1 MMGIYK
7 NILTGIISMLFLV
20 LITCQDNPDCS
31 DCGGNLLDGFLFK
44 KVTQEDL
51 ADIGSIDGVNIG
63 ICIRYQLT
71 GLTEDDFDLDTI
83 EIVDDCCCD

>member
-7 NILTGIISMLFLV
+7 KILRGIVSILFLT
-20 LITCQDNPDCS
+20 LLACQDNSECS

-63 ICIRYQLT
+63 ICIRYQLS
-71 GLTEDDFDLDTI
+71 GLTEGDFDLETI

>member
-7 NILTGIISMLFLV
+7 KILRGIVSILFLT
-20 LITCQDNPDCS
+20 LLTCQDNSECS
-31 DCGGNLLDGFLFK
+31 DCGGNLLDGYLFK

-63 ICIRYQLT
+63 ICIRYQLSC
-71 GLTEDDFDLDTI
+71 LTEGDFDLETI
-83 EIVDDCCCD
+83 EIVDDCCFD

>member
-7 NILTGIISMLFLV
+7 RILNGIVSILFLA
-20 LITCQDNPDCS
+20 LITCQDNSECS
-31 DCGGNLLDGFLFK
+31 DCGGNLLDGYLFK

-51 ADIGSIDGVNIG
+51 SDIGNIDGVNIG
-63 ICIRYQLT
+63 ICIRYQLS
-71 GLTEDDFDLDTI
+71 GLTEGDFDLETI

>member
-1 MMGIYK
+1 MMSIYK
-7 NILTGIISMLFLV
+7 KFLIVIIPIVLFTFF
-20 LITCQDNPDCS
+20 TCQDNLECS
-31 DCGGNLLDGFLFK
+31 SCGGGLLDGYLFK

>member
-1 MMGIYK
+1 MMVIYK

-71 GLTEDDFDLDTI
+71 GLTENDFDLDTI

>member
-1 MMGIYK
+1 MMSIYK
-7 NILTGIISMLFLV
+7 KFIIAIMPIVLFTFF
-20 LITCQDNPDCS
+20 TCQDNPECS
-31 DCGGNLLDGFLFK
+31 SCGGGLLDGYLFK

>member
-1 MMGIYK
+1 MGIYK
-7 NILTGIISMLFLV
+7 KILRAIVSILFLT
-20 LITCQDNPDCS
+20 LLTCQDNSECS
-31 DCGGNLLDGFLFK
+31 DCGGNLLDGYLFK

-63 ICIRYQLT
+63 ICIRYQLS
-71 GLTEDDFDLDTI
+71 GLTEGDFDLDTI

>member
-1 MMGIYK
+1 MMGICK

-31 DCGGNLLDGFLFK
+31 DCGGDLLDGYLFK

-63 ICIRYQLT
+63 ICIRYQLS
-71 GLTEDDFDLDTI
+71 GLAEGDFDLETI
-83 EIVDDCCCD
+83 EVVEDCCCD

>member
-1 MMGIYK
+1 MMDIYK
-7 NILTGIISMLFLV
+7 KILRAIVSILFLT
-20 LITCQDNPDCS
+20 LLTCQDNSECS
-31 DCGGNLLDGFLFK
+31 DCGGNLLDGYLFK

-63 ICIRYQLT
+63 ICIRYQLS
-71 GLTEDDFDLDTI
+71 GLTEGDFDLETI

>member
-1 MMGIYK
+1 MMSIYK
-7 NILTGIISMLFLV
+7 KILNGIISILFFSLF
-20 LITCQDNPDCS
+20 TCQDNPECS
-31 DCGGNLLDGFLFK
+31 SCGGNLLDGYLFK

-51 ADIGSIDGVNIG
+51 ADIGSIDGLNIG

-71 GLTEDDFDLDTI
+71 GLTEGDFDLESI

>member
-7 NILTGIISMLFLV
+7 NILIGIISMLFLV

-31 DCGGNLLDGFLFK
+31 DCGGNLLDGYLFK

-63 ICIRYQLT
+63 ICIRYQLS
-71 GLTEDDFDLDTI
+71 GLAEGDFDLETI
-83 EIVDDCCCD
+83 EVVEDCCCD

>member
-1 MMGIYK
+1 MGIYK

>member
-1 MMGIYK
+1 MMDIYK
-7 NILTGIISMLFLV
+7 KILRGIVSILFLT
-20 LITCQDNPDCS
+20 LLTCQDNSECS
-31 DCGGNLLDGFLFK
+31 DCGGNLLDGYLFK

-63 ICIRYQLT
+63 ICISYQLS
-71 GLTEDDFDLDTI
+71 GLTEGDFDLDTI

>member
-31 DCGGNLLDGFLFK
+31 DCGGDLLDGYLFK

-63 ICIRYQLT
+63 R
-71 GLTEDDFDLDTI
+71 
-83 EIVDDCCCD
+83 

>member
-7 NILTGIISMLFLV
+7 KILRGIVSILFLTP
-20 LITCQDNPDCS
+20 LACQDNSECS
-31 DCGGNLLDGFLFK
+31 DCGGNLLDGYLFK

-63 ICIRYQLT
+63 ICIRYQLS
-71 GLTEDDFDLDTI
+71 GLTEGDFDLETI

>member
-1 MMGIYK
+1 MMSIYK
-7 NILTGIISMLFLV
+7 KFLIVIIPIVLFTFF
-20 LITCQDNPDCS
+20 TCQDNPECS
-31 DCGGNLLDGFLFK
+31 SCGGGLLDGYLFK

-71 GLTEDDFDLDTI
+71 GLTENDIDLDTI

>member
-1 MMGIYK
+1 MGIYK
-7 NILTGIISMLFLV
+7 KILRAIVSILFLT
-20 LITCQDNPDCS
+20 LLTCQDNSECS
-31 DCGGNLLDGFLFK
+31 DCGGNLLDGYLFK

-63 ICIRYQLT
+63 ICIRYQLS
-71 GLTEDDFDLDTI
+71 GLTEGDFDLETI

>member
-31 DCGGNLLDGFLFK
+31 DCGGDLLDGYLFK

-63 ICIRYQLT
+63 ICIRYQLS
-71 GLTEDDFDLDTI
+71 GLAEGDFDLETI
-83 EIVDDCCCD
+83 EVVEDCCCD

>member
-7 NILTGIISMLFLV
+7 KILRAIVSILFLT
-20 LITCQDNPDCS
+20 LLTCQDNSECS

-63 ICIRYQLT
+63 ICIRYQLS
-71 GLTEDDFDLDTI
+71 GLTEGDFDLETI

>member
-1 MMGIYK
+1 MLDIYK
-7 NILTGIISMLFLV
+7 KFLNKILWILLFTLF
-20 LITCQDNPDCS
+20 TCPDNPDCS
-31 DCGGNLLDGFLFK
+31 SCGGNLLDGYLFK

-63 ICIRYQLT
+63 ICIRYQLSE
-71 GLTEDDFDLDTI
+71 LTEDDFDLGTI

>member
-7 NILTGIISMLFLV
+7 KILRAIVSILFLT
-20 LITCQDNPDCS
+20 LLTCQDNSECS
-31 DCGGNLLDGFLFK
+31 DCGGNLLDGYLFK

-63 ICIRYQLT
+63 ICIRYQLS
-71 GLTEDDFDLDTI
+71 GLTEGDFDLDTI

>member
-7 NILTGIISMLFLV
+7 KILRAIVSILFLT
-20 LITCQDNPDCS
+20 LLTCQENSECS
-31 DCGGNLLDGFLFK
+31 DCGGNLLDGYLFK

-63 ICIRYQLT
+63 ICIRYQLS
-71 GLTEDDFDLDTI
+71 GLTEGDFDLETI

>member
-1 MMGIYK
+1 MMCIYK
-7 NILTGIISMLFLV
+7 KILRAIVSILFLT
-20 LITCQDNPDCS
+20 LLTCQDNSECS
-31 DCGGNLLDGFLFK
+31 DCGGNLLDGYLFK

-63 ICIRYQLT
+63 ICIRYQLS
-71 GLTEDDFDLDTI
+71 GLTEGDFDLETI